1 MSITGTIIMILISYG
16 LIGGCFFV
24 GIGTLVYY
32 EIYRH
37 IINHRL
43 ANGITDKKPLLSP
56 KWVAVILLIL
66 HLISTI
72 PFLIAPLF
80 VYEERQEMG
89 QYVNETTILFA
100 DDTEDF
106 FANSKPIEN
115 AQFAAN
121 SAVRNGI
128 DFTYSTVKVNGRGYY
143 IVDIAPQQTLPADTP
158 CEIEVEILRD
168 DGRLCGG
175 LEGTFTAEDF
185 PVCIASPFHEE
196 EFDGKM
202 EIKLYVLTEDRVRDL
217 TAASTVMLPSVK

>member
-16 LIGGCFFV
+16 LVGGIFFV
-24 GIGTLVYY
+24 GIGTLIYY
-32 EIYRH
+32 EIYKH
-37 IINHRL
+37 IINRRL
-43 ANGITDKKPLLSP
+43 ANGITDKKLLLSP

-72 PFLIAPLF
+72 PLLIAPLF
-80 VYEERQEMG
+80 VFEERQEMG
-89 QYVNETTILFA
+89 QYANETTILFA
-100 DDTEDF
+100 SDTEDF
-106 FANSKPIEN
+106 FANSEPIEN

-128 DFTYSTVKVNGRGYY
+128 DFTYSTVEVDGRGYY
-143 IVDIAPQQTLPADTP
+143 IANIAPQQAIPADTP
-158 CEIEVEILRD
+158 CEIEVKILRD

-202 EIKLYVLTEDRVRDL
+202 EITVYVLSEEGVRSVP
-217 TAASTVMLPSVK
+217 AVSTVMLPAMN